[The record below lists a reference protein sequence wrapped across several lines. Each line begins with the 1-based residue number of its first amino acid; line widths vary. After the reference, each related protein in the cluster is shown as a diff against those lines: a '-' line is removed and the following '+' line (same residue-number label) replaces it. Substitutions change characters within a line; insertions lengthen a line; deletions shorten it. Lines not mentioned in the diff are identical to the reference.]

1 MKILAC
7 IMGLV
12 VLCSCAGAGGALQQ
26 KVAATTPCTAD
37 FRNDTLGVLSDAEL
51 AAAWTAA
58 QQNIAS
64 GQWVINVT
72 GEKHCGDQVG
82 TVCEYEPAN
91 QGALTMKPECFGV
104 RGTHGEPVA
113 GQQVTTLDAHNLA
126 VNVDLGHDQAWAYAS
141 YGMATALG
149 IRLGFPV
156 DRR

>member
-1 MKILAC
+1 MKVLAC

-12 VLCSCAGAGGALQQ
+12 LLCSCGGTAGAV
-26 KVAATTPCTAD
+26 KNVSAATPCTTD
-37 FRNDTLGVLSDAEL
+37 FRNDTLGILSDIEL
-51 AAAWTAA
+51 NTAWTAA

-72 GEKHCGDQVG
+72 GDPHCGDPN

-91 QGALTMKPECFGV
+91 EAALTMKPECFGV
-104 RGTHGEPVA
+104 RGTHGEPTP
-113 GQQVTTLDAHNLA
+113 GEQVTTVDAHNIA
-126 VNVDLGHDQAWAYAS
+126 VNVDLGHDKAWAYAS